1 MMKRGSVVARLPIMA
16 FSAAVLAAAVLGAG
30 ACGGDETDPAALDGT
45 SWKLVGW
52 SVSSLAPADF
62 TITADFEDARISG
75 TSVVSSYGG
84 PYETGPGD
92 DYSIGPLSSTMGG
105 GTGDEG
111 RAERIYFDLLEA
123 ARAYAREGDTL
134 TLYDAEGNESLVF
147 ELVPGS

>member
-1 MMKRGSVVARLPIMA
+1 MMKRGSVVARRLMMA
-16 FSAAVLAAAVLGAG
+16 FSAAVLAAAVLGAE

-45 SWKLVGW
+45 NWKLAGW

-92 DYSIGPLSSTMGG
+92 DFSIGPLSSTMGG
-105 GTGDEG
+105 GTEDEG
-111 RAERIYFDLLEA
+111 RAERIYFDLLKAVES
-123 ARAYAREGDTL
+123 YAREGDAL

>member
-1 MMKRGSVVARLPIMA
+1 MMQRGSVVARLLMMA

-45 SWKLVGW
+45 DWKLAGW

-92 DYSIGPLSSTMGG
+92 DFSIGPLSSTMGG

-123 ARAYAREGDTL
+123 AETYAREGDTL

-147 ELVPGS
+147 ELVPGP

>member
-1 MMKRGSVVARLPIMA
+1 MMKRGAVVAPLLIMA

-45 SWKLVGW
+45 NWKLAGW
-52 SVSSLAPADF
+52 SVSSLAPGDF
-62 TITADFEDARISG
+62 TITADFEEARISG
-75 TSVVSSYGG
+75 TCVASSYGG
-84 PYETGPGD
+84 SYETGPGD
-92 DYSIGPLSSTMGG
+92 DFSIGPLSSTMGG

-111 RAERIYFDLLEA
+111 RAEMFYIDLLEA
-123 ARAYAREGDTL
+123 VETYAREGDTL

>member
-1 MMKRGSVVARLPIMA
+1 VVARLLMMA
-16 FSAAVLAAAVLGAG
+16 FSATVLAVGVLGAG

-45 SWKLVGW
+45 NWKLAGW

-92 DYSIGPLSSTMGG
+92 DFSIGPLSSTMGG

-111 RAERIYFDLLEA
+111 RAEKIYFDLLKA
-123 ARAYAREGDTL
+123 AETYAREGDSL
-134 TLYDAEGNESLVF
+134 TFYDAEGNESMVF
-147 ELVPGS
+147 ELVSGS